1 MKPWTVY
8 RIRNSREDGENP
20 VPYNLVGR
28 ATAGTI
34 PITPIEGSSLEAWL
48 GGTDNRTAAWVRA
61 TGFKAKAGDV
71 ALIPDDKGGLARI
84 LLGVEAGGRTGL
96 WDYAGLPG
104 ALPAGRYA
112 IDAAIEPA
120 DATRA
125 ALGWALATY
134 RFDRYTTMPAA
145 EAELVWPKAADRDY
159 VERAAAGTAL
169 ARDLVNTPANDLGP
183 TRLAEEAKALAKAY
197 KAKFSVLVGDQLLKK
212 NYPTIHAVGRGAT
225 DAPRLIDLQWGD
237 PTHPKVT
244 LVGKG
249 VCFDTGGYDI
259 KPSNGMLTMKKD
271 MGGSAQVLGLARMIM
286 DAGLKVRLRVLVPAV
301 KNMISGD
308 AFLPMDV
315 IRTRKGTTVE
325 IGNTDAEGR
334 LVLCDALAEAD
345 SEKPELLLDYAT
357 LTGAAR
363 VALGTDLPALFSNDQ
378 QVADDWLRCGIDEE
392 DPVWRLPLHA
402 PYRSM
407 LKTKIADLSNTGSA
421 PYGGAITA
429 ALFLEHFVS
438 PTTRW
443 AHIDLMAWNLKDRP
457 GRPEGGEAMAMRSA
471 YRMIEHRFGR

>member
-1 MKPWTVY
+1 M
-8 RIRNSREDGENP
+8 S
-20 VPYNLVGR
+20 YNLVGR
-28 ATAGTI
+28 ATAGTV
-34 PITPIEGSSLEAWL
+34 PITPVTASGVDAWL
-48 GGTDNRTAAWVRA
+48 AAAEKRAAAWVRA

-71 ALIPDDKGGLARI
+71 ALIPDDKGGLSRV
-84 LLGVEAGGRTGL
+84 LLGVESAERTGL

-104 ALPAGRYA
+104 TLPAGRYA
-112 IDAAIEPA
+112 IDSEIAPA

-134 RFDRYTTMPAA
+134 RFDRYTKMPAA
-145 EAELVWPKAADRDY
+145 EAELVWPKGADRGY
-159 VERAAAGTAL
+159 VERAAAGSAL
-169 ARDLVNTPANDLGP
+169 ARDLINTPANDLGP
-183 TRLAEEAKALAKAY
+183 TQLAEVAKGLAKEF

-225 DAPRLIDLQWGD
+225 DAPRLIDFTWGD
-237 PTHPKVT
+237 PSHPKVT

-249 VCFDTGGYDI
+249 VCFDTGGYDL
-259 KPSNGMLTMKKD
+259 KPSSGMLLMKKD

-286 DAGLKVRLRVLVPAV
+286 DAGLKVRLRVMVPAV
-301 KNMISGD
+301 KNMVSGD

-315 IRTRKGTTVE
+315 IRTRKGLTVE

-345 SEKPELLLDYAT
+345 SEKPDLLLDYAT

-363 VALGTDLPALFSNDQ
+363 VALGTDLPALFSNDDA
-378 QVADDWLRCGIDEE
+378 VAGDWMRCGLDEE
-392 DPVWRLPLHA
+392 DAVWRLPLHA
-402 PYRSM
+402 PYKAM

-421 PYGGAITA
+421 PFAGAITA

-443 AHIDLMAWNLKDRP
+443 AHIDLMAWNNKDRP

-471 YRMIEHRFGR
+471 FRMIEQRFGG

>member
-1 MKPWTVY
+1 MA
-8 RIRNSREDGENP
+8 
-20 VPYNLVGR
+20 YNLVGR
-28 ATAGTI
+28 ATAGTV
-34 PITPIEGSSLEAWL
+34 PLTPIAASGLDAWL
-48 GGTDNRTAAWVRA
+48 AAADGRTAAWVRA
-61 TGFKAKAGDV
+61 TGFKAKAGEV
-71 ALIPDDKGGLARI
+71 ALLPDDKGGMARV
-84 LLGVEAGGRTGL
+84 LLGVEAVERTGL

-104 ALPAGRYA
+104 SLPAGRYA
-112 IDAAIEPA
+112 IDTAIEPA

-134 RFDRYTTMPAA
+134 RFDRYTAMPAA
-145 EAELVWPKAADRDY
+145 EAELVWPKGADRAH

-183 TRLAEEAKALAKAY
+183 TRLAEVAKALAKEF

-225 DAPRLIDLQWGD
+225 DAPRLIDLTWGD
-237 PTHPKVT
+237 PSHPKVT

-259 KPSNGMLTMKKD
+259 KPSSGMLTMKKD

-315 IRTRKGTTVE
+315 IRTRKGLTVE

-345 SEKPELLLDYAT
+345 AEKPDLLLDYAT

-363 VALGTDLPALFSNDQ
+363 VALGTDLPALFSNDDS
-378 QVADDWLRCGIDEE
+378 VAADWTGCGLAED

-402 PYRSM
+402 PYKAM

-421 PYGGAITA
+421 PFAGAITA

-443 AHIDLMAWNLKDRP
+443 AHIDLMAWNTRDRP

-471 YRMIEHRFGR
+471 FRMIEQRFGS

>member
-1 MKPWTVY
+1 M
-8 RIRNSREDGENP
+8 S
-20 VPYNLVGR
+20 YNLVGR
-28 ATAGTI
+28 ATAGTVPI
-34 PITPIEGSSLEAWL
+34 SPITATTLDGWVAAADPRI
-48 GGTDNRTAAWVRA
+48 AAWVKA
-61 TGFKAKAGDV
+61 TGFKAKPGEV
-71 ALIPDDKGGLARI
+71 ALLPDDKGGLSRV
-84 LLGVEAGGRTGL
+84 LLGVDSAERTGL

-104 ALPAGRYA
+104 TLPPGRYA
-112 IDAAIEPA
+112 VDSEIAPA

-134 RFDRYTTMPAA
+134 RFDRYTTMPPA
-145 EAELVWPKAADRDY
+145 EAELVWPKGADRGY

-212 NYPTIHAVGRGAT
+212 NYPTIHAVGRGAA
-225 DAPRLIDLQWGD
+225 DAPRLIDFTWGD
-237 PTHPKVT
+237 PSHPKVT

-259 KPSNGMLTMKKD
+259 KPSNGMLMMKKD

-315 IRTRKGTTVE
+315 IRTRKGLTVE

-334 LVLCDALAEAD
+334 LILCDALAEAD
-345 SEKPELLLDYAT
+345 SERPDLLLDYAT

-363 VALGTDLPALFSNDQ
+363 VALGTDLPALFSNDDG
-378 QVADDWLRCGIDEE
+378 VAGDWIRCGLDEE

-402 PYRSM
+402 PYKPM

-421 PYGGAITA
+421 PYAGAITA

-471 YRMIEHRFGR
+471 FRMIEHRFGG

>member
-1 MKPWTVY
+1 L
-8 RIRNSREDGENP
+8 
-20 VPYNLVGR
+20 PYNLVGR
-28 ATAGTI
+28 ETAGAV
-34 PITPIEGSSLEAWL
+34 PIVPVTAAGLESWL
-48 GGTDNRTAAWVRA
+48 ARADAPVAAWVRA
-61 TGFKAKAGDV
+61 TGFAAKAGETV
-71 ALIPDDKGGLARI
+71 LFPAASGGLAGG
-84 LLGVEAGGRTGL
+84 LLGVDDGARTGV

-104 ALPAGRYA
+104 TLPAGRFV
-112 IDAAIEPA
+112 IDAELSSA

-134 RFDRYTTMPAA
+134 RFDRYTKMDAPR
-145 EAELVWPKAADRDY
+145 AELVWPEGADQGH
-159 VERAAAGTAL
+159 VARAAAGTAL
-169 ARDLVNTPANDLGP
+169 ARDLINTPACDLGP
-183 TRLAEEAKALAKAY
+183 TALAAAAETLAASY
-197 KAKFSVLVGDQLLKK
+197 GAEFSVLVGDRLLEN

-225 DAPRLIDLQWGD
+225 DAPRLIDIRWGD
-237 PTHPKVT
+237 PAHPKVT

-249 VCFDTGGYDI
+249 VCFDTGGYDL
-259 KPSNGMLTMKKD
+259 KPSSGMLTMKKD
-271 MGGSAQVLGLARMIM
+271 MGGAAQVLGLARMIM

-301 KNMISGD
+301 KNMVSGD

-334 LVLCDALAEAD
+334 LVLCDALTEAD
-345 SEKPELLLDYAT
+345 SEKPELILDYAT

-363 VALGTDLPALFSNDQ
+363 VALGTDLPALFSNDDA
-378 QVADDWLRCGIDEE
+378 VAGDWMRHGLEEE

-402 PYRSM
+402 PYRAL

-421 PYGGAITA
+421 PFAGAITA

-443 AHIDLMAWNLKDRP
+443 AHIDLMAWNTKDRP
-457 GRPEGGEAMAMRSA
+457 GRPEGGEAMAIRGA
-471 YRMIEHRFGR
+471 YRMIEERFGR

>member
-1 MKPWTVY
+1 MA
-8 RIRNSREDGENP
+8 
-20 VPYNLVGR
+20 YNLVGR
-28 ATAGTI
+28 ATAGTV
-34 PITPIEGSSLEAWL
+34 PITPVAAAGLDAWL
-48 GGTDNRTAAWVRA
+48 AAAEGRIAAWVRA
-61 TGFKAKAGDV
+61 TGFKAKAGEV
-71 ALIPDDKGGLARI
+71 ALLPDDRGGLARV
-84 LLGVEAGGRTGL
+84 LLGVEAADRTGL

-104 ALPAGRYA
+104 SLPAGRYA
-112 IDAAIEPA
+112 VDSAIEPA

-134 RFDRYTTMPAA
+134 RFDRYTRMDAA
-145 EAELVWPKAADRDY
+145 EAELVWPKGADRGH

-169 ARDLVNTPANDLGP
+169 ARDLINTPANDLGP
-183 TRLAEEAKALAKAY
+183 TRLAEEARALAKAY

-225 DAPRLIDLQWGD
+225 DAPRLIDFTWGD
-237 PTHPKVT
+237 PSHPKVT

-259 KPSNGMLTMKKD
+259 KPSSGMLTMKKD

-315 IRTRKGTTVE
+315 IRTRKGLTVE

-334 LVLCDALAEAD
+334 LILCDALAEAD
-345 SEKPELLLDYAT
+345 SEKPDLLLDYAT

-363 VALGTDLPALFSNDQ
+363 VALGTDLPALFSNDDA
-378 QVADDWLRCGIDEE
+378 VAADWLGCGVAE
-392 DPVWRLPLHA
+392 DDQVWRLPLHA
-402 PYRSM
+402 PYKAM
-407 LKTKIADLSNTGSA
+407 LKTRIADLSNTGSA
-421 PYGGAITA
+421 PFAGAITA

-443 AHIDLMAWNLKDRP
+443 AHIDLMAWNTRDRP

-471 YRMIEHRFGR
+471 FRMIEQRFGS

>member
-1 MKPWTVY
+1 MT
-8 RIRNSREDGENP
+8 
-20 VPYNLVGR
+20 YNLVGR
-28 ATAGTI
+28 ATAGTV
-34 PITPIEGSSLEAWL
+34 PITPVAASGLDNWL
-48 GGTDNRTAAWVRA
+48 AGTDGRTAAWVRA
-61 TGFKAKAGDV
+61 IGFKAKAGEV
-71 ALIPDDKGGLARI
+71 ALVPDDKGGLSRV
-84 LLGVEAGGRTGL
+84 LLGVESAERTGL

-104 ALPAGRYA
+104 TLPAGRYA
-112 IDAAIEPA
+112 IDATVAEA

-145 EAELVWPKAADRDY
+145 VAELVWPKGADRGH

-169 ARDLVNTPANDLGP
+169 ARDLINTPANDLGP

-237 PTHPKVT
+237 PTHPKLT

-259 KPSNGMLTMKKD
+259 KPSSGMLTMKKD

-315 IRTRKGTTVE
+315 IRTRKGLTVE

-334 LVLCDALAEAD
+334 LILCDALAEAD
-345 SEKPELLLDYAT
+345 SEQPDLLIDYAT

-363 VALGTDLPALFSNDQ
+363 VALGTDLPALFCNDDGI
-378 QVADDWLRCGIDEE
+378 AGDWLRSGLDE
-392 DPVWRLPLHA
+392 DDQVWRLPLHA
-402 PYRSM
+402 PYKAM

-421 PYGGAITA
+421 PFGGAITA

-438 PTTRW
+438 PSTRW

-471 YRMIEHRFGR
+471 FRMIERRFGG

>member
-1 MKPWTVY
+1 MA
-8 RIRNSREDGENP
+8 
-20 VPYNLVGR
+20 YNLVGR
-28 ATAGTI
+28 ATAGTV
-34 PITPIEGSSLEAWL
+34 PIVPIAAAGLDAWVA
-48 GGTDNRTAAWVRA
+48 GADGRAASWVRA
-61 TGFKAKAGDV
+61 TGFKAKPGEV
-71 ALIPDDKGGLARI
+71 ALLPDDKGGLARV
-84 LLGVEAGGRTGL
+84 LLGVESAGRTGL

-112 IDAAIEPA
+112 LDSEIEPE

-134 RFDRYTTMPAA
+134 RFDRYTSMPAA
-145 EAELVWPKAADRDY
+145 TAELVWPKGADRGH

-169 ARDLVNTPANDLGP
+169 ARDLINTPANDLGP

-197 KAKFSVLVGDQLLKK
+197 KAKFSVLVGDQLLKR

-225 DAPRLIDLQWGD
+225 DAPRLIDFQWGD
-237 PTHPKVT
+237 PSNPKVT

-259 KPSNGMLTMKKD
+259 KPSSGMLTMKKD

-315 IRTRKGTTVE
+315 IRTRKGLTVE

-334 LVLCDALAEAD
+334 LVLCDALTEAD
-345 SEKPELLLDYAT
+345 SERPDLLLDYAT

-363 VALGTDLPALFSNDQ
+363 VALGTDLPALFSNDDG
-378 QVADDWLRCGIDEE
+378 VAADWIRSGLDEE

-402 PYRSM
+402 PYKAL

-421 PYGGAITA
+421 PYAGAITA

-438 PTTRW
+438 PETRW
-443 AHIDLMAWNLKDRP
+443 AHIDLMAWNTKDRP
-457 GRPEGGEAMAMRSA
+457 GRPEGGEAMALRGA
-471 YRMIEHRFGR
+471 YRMIERRFGG

>member
-1 MKPWTVY
+1 MPNK
-8 RIRNSREDGENP
+8 
-20 VPYNLVGR
+20 LVGR
-28 ATAGTI
+28 ATAGTV
-34 PITPIEGSSLEAWL
+34 PIAPV
-48 GGTDNRTAAWVRA
+48 TAAGLDAWVAAADRRAAAWIAA
-61 TGFKAKAGDV
+61 TGFKAKPGEVAMLPDGDG
-71 ALIPDDKGGLARI
+71 ALARV
-84 LLGVEAGGRTGL
+84 LVGVDSADRIGL
-96 WDYAGLPG
+96 WDCAVLPG
-104 ALPAGRYA
+104 SLPAGRYA
-112 IDAAIEPA
+112 LDCEVDPES
-120 DATRA
+120 ATRA

-134 RFDRYTTMPAA
+134 RFDRYTSMPAVA
-145 EAELVWPKAADRDY
+145 AELVWPKGADRAH

-169 ARDLVNTPANDLGP
+169 ARDLINTPANDLGP

-225 DAPRLIDLQWGD
+225 DAPRLIDIQWGD
-237 PTHPKVT
+237 PSHPKVT

-259 KPSNGMLTMKKD
+259 KPSSGMLTMKKD

-315 IRTRKGTTVE
+315 IRTRQGLTVE

-334 LVLCDALAEAD
+334 LVLCDALTEAD
-345 SEKPELLLDYAT
+345 SERPDLLLDYAT

-363 VALGTDLPALFSNDQ
+363 VALGTDLPALFSNDDG
-378 QVADDWLRCGIDEE
+378 VAGDWIRSGLYEE

-402 PYRSM
+402 PYKAL

-421 PYGGAITA
+421 PYAGAITA

-438 PTTRW
+438 PTTPW
-443 AHIDLMAWNLKDRP
+443 AHIDLMAWNTRDRP
-457 GRPEGGEAMAMRSA
+457 GRPEGGEAMALRSA
-471 YRMIEHRFGR
+471 YRMIERRFGG

>member
-1 MKPWTVY
+1 M
-8 RIRNSREDGENP
+8 S
-20 VPYNLVGR
+20 YNLVGR

-34 PITPIEGSSLEAWL
+34 PVTPVAAAGLEAW
-48 GGTDNRTAAWVRA
+48 AAAADGRAANWLRA
-61 TGFKAKAGDV
+61 TGFKAKPGEI
-71 ALIPDDKGGLARI
+71 ALVPDEKGGIARV
-84 LLGVEAGGRTGL
+84 LLGVESAGRIGL
-96 WDYAGLPG
+96 WEFAGLPG
-104 ALPAGRYA
+104 ALPQGRYA
-112 IDAAIEPA
+112 VDAEIDPA

-125 ALGWALATY
+125 ALGWALGTY
-134 RFDRYTTMPAA
+134 RFDRYTSMPAA
-145 EAELVWPKAADRDY
+145 TAELVWPKGADRDH
-159 VERAAAGTAL
+159 VDSAAAATAL
-169 ARDLVNTPANDLGP
+169 ARDLINAPANDLGP
-183 TRLAEEAKALAKAY
+183 TQLADAAKALAKEF

-237 PTHPKVT
+237 ASHPKVT

-259 KPSNGMLTMKKD
+259 KPSAGMLTMKKD

-286 DAGLKVRLRVLVPAV
+286 AAGLKVRLRVLVPAV

-315 IRTRKGTTVE
+315 IRTRKGLTVE
-325 IGNTDAEGR
+325 VGNTDAEGR
-334 LVLCDALAEAD
+334 LILCDALAEAD
-345 SEKPELLLDYAT
+345 SEEPDLLVDFST

-363 VALGTDLPALFSNDQ
+363 VALGTDLPALFSNDDG
-378 QVADDWLRCGIDEE
+378 VAADWTRAGLDEE

-402 PYRSM
+402 PYKAM
-407 LKTKIADLSNTGSA
+407 LKTKIADLSSTGNA
-421 PYGGAITA
+421 PYAGAITA

-443 AHIDLMAWNLKDRP
+443 AHIDLMAWNTKDRP
-457 GRPEGGEAMAMRSA
+457 GRPEGGEAMALRSA
-471 YRMIEHRFGR
+471 FRMIERRFGS